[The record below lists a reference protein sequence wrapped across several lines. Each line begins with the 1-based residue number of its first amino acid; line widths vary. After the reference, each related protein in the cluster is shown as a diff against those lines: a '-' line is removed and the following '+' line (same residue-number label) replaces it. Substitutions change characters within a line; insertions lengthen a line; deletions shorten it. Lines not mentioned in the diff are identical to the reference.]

1 VNRVVVRGVVGS
13 ILVLLGGI
21 VVATLPP
28 SSLLHHQLL
37 LRLRADEATRIAALG
52 VVLVG
57 LGLLSHSWLALC
69 RHAATHRGSLSL
81 VRRAAVWWSAPLLL
95 APPLFSRDGW
105 SYAAQGAMAGLGISP
120 YHFGPAALGGDLM
133 QAVDPMWRHTL
144 TPYGPLPVWWGG
156 LITHI
161 TQTPF
166 GLVIGYRIL
175 ALLGLALLAWAMPR
189 LADWTGAD
197 PGLATAL
204 VVTSPLVLTCGVAG
218 MHNDMLVAGLAA
230 AALVV
235 AREHWRLAAVIVGMA
250 AAVKVPGGLVGVAV
264 ALVSLPVAAT
274 AGERL
279 RRLIA
284 VGGISLL
291 TLVGLGWA
299 SGLGSGWI
307 EALNV
312 PGGLTTVLSIPTM
325 IGRGLDGIAGMLH
338 LGLPGRVFT
347 VVLRDVGSA
356 GILACAAWA
365 AFRLPSGR
373 PGAAVRAAAFV
384 ALTSA
389 LLGPSVHL
397 WYLLWALPFIGALP
411 LRRRVM
417 TAFIALS
424 LIFGLTAPMDTSW
437 HGVYVAVIG
446 GSALIG
452 MLLAAIL
459 LTRDGRRSV
468 LRIAAPRYEGDYE
481 LSA

>member
-1 VNRVVVRGVVGS
+1 MNRVLVRGVAGS
-13 ILVLLGGI
+13 VMVLLGGI

-37 LRLRADEATRIAALG
+37 LRLRADEATRITALA

-69 RHAATHRGSLSL
+69 RRAASHRGSLPL
-81 VRRAAVWWSAPLLL
+81 VHRATIWWSAPLLF

-156 LITHI
+156 LIAHI

-166 GLVIGYRIL
+166 GLIVGYRVL

-189 LADWTGAD
+189 LAEWTGAD

-204 VVTSPLVLTCGVAG
+204 VVASPLVLTCGVAG

-230 AALVV
+230 AALVI
-235 AREHWRLAAVIVGMA
+235 AREHWRMAAVVVGMA

-264 ALVSLPVAAT
+264 VLVSLPASAT
-274 AGERL
+274 MAERL
-279 RRLIA
+279 RRLVS

-299 SGLGSGWI
+299 SGLGSGWVD
-307 EALNV
+307 ALNV

-325 IGRGLDGIAGMLH
+325 IGRGLDGTATLLQM
-338 LGLPGRVFT
+338 GLPSRLFT

-356 GILACAAWA
+356 GILVCAAYA
-365 AFRLPSGR
+365 ALRLPTGR

-411 LRRRVM
+411 LRPRVM
-417 TAFIALS
+417 SAFVALS

-437 HGVYVAVIG
+437 HGIYVAVIG

-452 MLLAAIL
+452 LLLAAIL
-459 LTRDGRRSV
+459 LSRDGRRSM
-468 LRIAAPRYEGDYE
+468 LRISAPTYDGEYE
-481 LSA
+481 LAG